1 MSHLTESASSFRRLV
16 CVSSNNKTRQVLFFK
31 APKMTDILVLT
42 IFISPVLIINYL
54 LSQSGTLCWLSLCL
68 RFQVQG
74 NVRSFLI
81 KHVSCQALRRLCNKA
96 SSRWQKSKEK
106 SFFSLFFSAWFSSSS
121 LPLCSSVCHCF
132 PCRDGFSGKH
142 EGRSH
147 SVLGIGSIVRQLFGH
162 YTDVLLYMG
171 YMNLKSTQTSS
182 FSHFSFDKIKSKNTF
197 IETKIITRTNRI

>member
-106 SFFSLFFSAWFSSSS
+106 SFFSLFFLHGSPPPPCLSARLSVTAS
-121 LPLCSSVCHCF
+121 LVGMDLVGNMRADP
-132 PCRDGFSGKH
+132 
-142 EGRSH
+142 
-147 SVLGIGSIVRQLFGH
+147 
-162 YTDVLLYMG
+162 
-171 YMNLKSTQTSS
+171 TQS
-182 FSHFSFDKIKSKNTF
+182 
-197 IETKIITRTNRI
+197 